1 MAAIAG
7 SPNRRLSFM
16 VMTGFL
22 KGIGDFHIT
31 SLSWPPPAFSDF
43 AEPSTLQ
50 LRIGEG
56 HPADYPELESGVAI
70 HRASEAD
77 GCRVIPRGQSD

>member
-43 AEPSTLQ
+43 AEPSTLYSGNRPAIATLRVTPSRVRQ
-50 LRIGEG
+50 LAGRNL
-56 HPADYPELESGVAI
+56 AA
-70 HRASEAD
+70 
-77 GCRVIPRGQSD
+77 